1 MATTHSPAEG
11 PAALPAATGNET
23 DTALLY
29 RALADETR
37 RSIIRLLLQ
46 HNLCVSALAGRL
58 NISESAVSQ
67 HLKILRQARLLHG
80 EKRGYFMHY
89 DIDRERLR
97 TLGKE
102 ILDMADLTRSDD
114 APGKTGKTCAGTT
127 PGFPDVSG
135 KILLPLAP
143 VSGTRS

>member
-1 MATTHSPAEG
+1 MAAVHTGSKVAS
-11 PAALPAATGNET
+11 LPTAPENET

-114 APGKTGKTCAGTT
+114 APGQARKTCAGTT
-127 PGFPDVSG
+127 AGFPDVSG

-143 VSGTRS
+143 VSETRS